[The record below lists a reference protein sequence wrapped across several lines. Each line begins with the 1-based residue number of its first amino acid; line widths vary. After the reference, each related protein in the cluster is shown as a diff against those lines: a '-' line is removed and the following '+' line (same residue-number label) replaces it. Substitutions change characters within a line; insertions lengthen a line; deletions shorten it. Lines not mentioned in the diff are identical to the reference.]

1 MKQDR
6 LSIFRLLIITKLTN
20 CIAVQV
26 LRREQQAQQRVHS
39 VFTAQLR
46 ECTRLLSN
54 VYNNNLQHT
63 WNSRIIL
70 LHTWHKQQAPWTKI
84 SLILL
89 FCRCVSPS
97 VWSRG
102 WRPCWRRWG
111 SWCPQRAGARG
122 PGGFWGRVPGPSC
135 SAPTPEPCW
144 PRTTSLVSR

>member
-63 WNSRIIL
+63 
-70 LHTWHKQQAPWTKI
+70 
-84 SLILL
+84 
-89 FCRCVSPS
+89 
-97 VWSRG
+97 
-102 WRPCWRRWG
+102 
-111 SWCPQRAGARG
+111 
-122 PGGFWGRVPGPSC
+122 
-135 SAPTPEPCW
+135 
-144 PRTTSLVSR
+144 